1 MMAAL
6 VEPLAQRV
14 GEGGLSCGCRAKEL
28 DDHAPNL
35 KRLLVPARFAEGP
48 APEETGVPAFAPR
61 Q

>member
-14 GEGGLSCGCRAKEL
+14 GEGGAGPKNSMIML
-28 DDHAPNL
+28 PNL